1 MAPLNLQSLAAV
13 ARLRRFSAPSFPLWN
28 NLPACRRAGVLI
40 LLYPDRVGDLRVVL
54 TMRATGMRNFGG
66 HAAFP
71 GGKADSKHES
81 PYEIARREAWEE
93 IGLPQ
98 TNAELPPG
106 FEIQF
111 LCYLPHALARTDVVV
126 RPCVALL
133 NRVPARSAFTSSSP
147 SFTAPPFS
155 TSPIAANALKPTP
168 DANEVAAVFSSGLA
182 DFLTTQDTPTRDA
195 DSYRKAPT
203 PPGPWYTGHW
213 ADYDGQPWRVHNF
226 YVPITNQRVAKPPP
240 SLLHPAHTQ
249 AGDPL
254 EEYPGRYKVWGMTAK
269 ILTETARVAYA
280 RRPSMEHNEQLGD
293 EDLAMRAA
301 DMGRF
306 FDRQR
311 RKKSLQRPSAMPITL
326 PEAAMQMG
334 AHFGSN
340 ARV

>member
-1 MAPLNLQSLAAV
+1 
-13 ARLRRFSAPSFPLWN
+13 
-28 NLPACRRAGVLI
+28 
-40 LLYPDRVGDLRVVL
+40 
-54 TMRATGMRNFGG
+54 MRATGMRNFGG

-81 PYEIARREAWEE
+81 PCEFPNHTAKCTPAILTKADEIARREAWEE

-98 TNAELPPG
+98 TNAQLPPG
-106 FEIQF
+106 FDIQF

-133 NRVPARSAFTSSSP
+133 NRVPTRSPFTSSST

-168 DANEVAAVFSSGLA
+168 DASEVAAVFSSGLA
-182 DFLTTQDTPTRDA
+182 DFLTTKDTPTRDA
-195 DSYRKAPT
+195 DSYRKAPA

-240 SLLHPAHTQ
+240 SLLYPTQ
-249 AGDPL
+249 IQHGDPL

-280 RRPSMEHNEQLGD
+280 RRPSMEHNEHMGD
-293 EDLAMRAA
+293 EDLAVRAA
-301 DMGRF
+301 EMGRF

-311 RKKSLQRPSAMPITL
+311 HKKSLQRPPMPTTSPITL
-326 PEAAMQMG
+326 PEAAIQMG
-334 AHFGSN
+334 TRFGSE
-340 ARV
+340 ASM